1 VGTIRHLANA
11 VSEGLKGALP
21 WQRKTQRDK
30 LSLAIAAALEAR
42 TGDTAEIAALLPL
55 ETERTDMRYQ
65 WLSRLVGNPL
75 IKVEE
80 VMEPFARGALEEACA
95 QGQTVLLSIDQT
107 TVRDRH
113 GVLMVSLGYGDRALP
128 LYWCTQGG
136 EGNIGYEAQEG
147 VLDQVRAWLPPVAKV
162 MVLGDRFFG
171 SPDLIRYC
179 QRHGWGYRLRLKGNL
194 LVDTGRVST
203 TTGELAQGVPPRGLY
218 LTDVLLTGQEVPTNL
233 GLLHEAGH
241 EEAWII
247 AMDAVPTRARVLD
260 YGTRWPIESLFSDF
274 KTRGFNLEQSHLV
287 YADRLARLILIL
299 SLALHWAA
307 RSGRDDA
314 LKHPL
319 PVEKKAQST
328 LDDTATVV
336 RRAARSQLSWFK
348 RGLRLLRYLAQRLM
362 PLPHFYECPA

>member
-1 VGTIRHLANA
+1 
-11 VSEGLKGALP
+11 
-21 WQRKTQRDK
+21 
-30 LSLAIAAALEAR
+30 
-42 TGDTAEIAALLPL
+42 
-55 ETERTDMRYQ
+55 MRYQ

-128 LYWCTQGG
+128 LYWGTQGG

-218 LTDVLLTGQEVPTNL
+218 LTDVATHRPSSPHQPGPT
-233 GLLHEAGH
+233 
-241 EEAWII
+241 
-247 AMDAVPTRARVLD
+247 
-260 YGTRWPIESLFSDF
+260 S
-274 KTRGFNLEQSHLV
+274 
-287 YADRLARLILIL
+287 
-299 SLALHWAA
+299 
-307 RSGRDDA
+307 RSGA
-314 LKHPL
+314 
-319 PVEKKAQST
+319 
-328 LDDTATVV
+328 
-336 RRAARSQLSWFK
+336 
-348 RGLRLLRYLAQRLM
+348 
-362 PLPHFYECPA
+362 